1 MKARKFSILFI
12 VVTAMQLSATEWVKQ
27 NPLPLS
33 TPLTD
38 EYFLNMTSIGFF
50 DSLQGFVGSN
60 AGNSLLYTSN
70 GGNTWMLQKIDS
82 VTGIQSVQ
90 MFPNGTGFIFGIN
103 GNYYPSP
110 TTIRHIT
117 SHGDAWHDMTLENVT
132 YIGSFFKDAG
142 HGWIAGSVDSIITDY
157 WGNWYY
163 LQQGSYLFS
172 TSDSGKSW
180 VRKDTLPTTGFNG
193 IYFLDSLHGWILGYS
208 MLYSTVNGG
217 ISWTSRSF
225 QGYVLNDMFFRDSL
239 NGWMIGSNLLHT
251 INGGKTWVQ
260 QTADIPSQQR
270 IVFSGNQYGYVLL
283 SDNRVLFSRDSG
295 NTWVFEYRVR
305 ADGLGNVYAMDFVT
319 PTCGWIAGNNGIIL
333 KTSHGP
339 TMFIPKLSAYQGK
352 PFSFTY
358 TPYGDPS
365 SFTYQLTFPK
375 DMSISAGGVISWT
388 PQTDSVYQQ
397 LVNLIVTDGQG
408 MCDSIAFQIDVNPD
422 KEPFTKVAKIIATK
436 STGMDISHFG
446 RNGIE
451 ISFPGAASL
460 AEVLDLNGRLLLK
473 ASPVFFK
480 NGLSTFRFESLSHG
494 CHVVRIITGSGKIVQ
509 RLLQQL

>member
-1 MKARKFSILFI
+1 MKENIFLQAHF
-12 VVTAMQLSATEWVKQ
+12 QLKKVA
-27 NPLPLS
+27 N
-33 TPLTD
+33 
-38 EYFLNMTSIGFF
+38 
-50 DSLQGFVGSN
+50 
-60 AGNSLLYTSN
+60 
-70 GGNTWMLQKIDS
+70 
-82 VTGIQSVQ
+82 
-90 MFPNGTGFIFGIN
+90 
-103 GNYYPSP
+103 
-110 TTIRHIT
+110 R
-117 SHGDAWHDMTLENVT
+117 SHVALRL
-132 YIGSFFKDAG
+132 I
-142 HGWIAGSVDSIITDY
+142 
-157 WGNWYY
+157 
-163 LQQGSYLFS
+163 
-172 TSDSGKSW
+172 
-180 VRKDTLPTTGFNG
+180 
-193 IYFLDSLHGWILGYS
+193 
-208 MLYSTVNGG
+208 
-217 ISWTSRSF
+217 
-225 QGYVLNDMFFRDSL
+225 
-239 NGWMIGSNLLHT
+239 WMIGSNLLHT

-436 STGMDISHFG
+436 STGMAISHFG

-480 NGLSTFRFESLSHG
+480 NGLSTFRFESLLHG